1 MWRLSCLLNF
11 PLSLP
16 AYAFRLKKFP
26 RSRDVRSCNSRYITP
41 IVTQVID
48 VRDVKDLSAMLGL
61 SERQIHIRL
70 TKLAPLLSGHI
81 HTGKNNRKLIDDQGF
96 AILQRVIEL
105 EKEGIAVDLAVEQ
118 VKEELNNGD
127 QISISTDVNR
137 GITAELL
144 EELRRTISRLE
155 EDKRFLQTQLEAKE
169 REIERLHE
177 IIANRLPGRVE
188 CSSEGAP
195 FQTDIEYMKQ
205 IINAQRE
212 EIERLRQEL
221 EEVKRPWWQR
231 LFRSGQS
238 QHG

>member
-1 MWRLSCLLNF
+1 
-11 PLSLP
+11 
-16 AYAFRLKKFP
+16 
-26 RSRDVRSCNSRYITP
+26 
-41 IVTQVID
+41 
-48 VRDVKDLSAMLGL
+48 MLGL